1 MKSILY
7 ILLLFPF
14 AGITQSKAELIAT
27 IDQQKATIDS
37 LKKVNA
43 NYDNIIENRDRSIK
57 ILKEDKTELTQEKEE
72 LGAKVNTLYRT
83 ISTLENQAS
92 QGQSKLIQLSNQ
104 SAKFTVAAGKTVVLN
119 QLLAD
124 YTSIVSTDSLG
135 NTVAREVHVFLK
147 GMNGERLT
155 NLAQNQYGP
164 QLFSSQHPEHTI
176 QLPIILEE
184 NTQIEILVL
193 EGPLTDLQPFA
204 GKVLIS
210 YTEK

>member
-1 MKSILY
+1 MRSIL
-7 ILLLFPF
+7 IIFLLCPIINF
-14 AGITQSKAELIAT
+14 AQSKAELTAK
-27 IDQQKATIDS
+27 IDQQKVTIDS

-57 ILKEDKTELTQEKEE
+57 ILKEDKTELTKEKEE
-72 LGAKVNTLYRT
+72 LATKVNKLYRT
-83 ISTLENQAS
+83 ISSLENQAS
-92 QGQSKLIQLSNQ
+92 QGKTKLVQLSNQ

-119 QLLAD
+119 QLISD
-124 YTSIVSTDSLG
+124 YTSSVTIDSLG

-164 QLFSSQHPEHTI
+164 QLFSSQHPENTI
-176 QLPIILEE
+176 HFPIILEE